1 VDELRDKGKKV
12 GLLKPWLF
20 RPFPGEQ
27 IKEALVDKEAVAVL
41 DRSLSFGSSGPLYLE
56 VSSALSEEDEK
67 PRLYN
72 YTYGLGG
79 RDIKENQIAEVFEDL
94 ENPDLE
100 KKMRYIGA
108 RQ

>member
-1 VDELRDKGKKV
+1 
-12 GLLKPWLF
+12 
-20 RPFPGEQ
+20 
-27 IKEALVDKEAVAVL
+27 
-41 DRSLSFGSSGPLYLE
+41 RSLSFGSSGPLYLE
-56 VSSALSEEDEK
+56 VSSALSGEDAK

-79 RDIKENQIAEVFEDL
+79 RDIKEDQIAEVFEDL

-100 KKMRYIGA
+100 DKMRYIGA